1 MLTDEI
7 IKNLENK
14 GKQYTIYDGNGLH
27 VFVSHRGTRFWR
39 LKYRIGGR
47 EQLFSIGSA
56 DLITVDEAREKADS
70 ARKLISEGINPTEI
84 KNKMKSARCE
94 KAEKKYVLTEKDK
107 ALADYIIK
115 EISKRLGLS
124 AEAPF

>member
-27 VFVSHRGTRFWR
+27 VFVSRSGTRFWR

-84 KNKMKSARCE
+84 KNKMKAARCE
-94 KAEKKYVLTEKDK
+94 KPEKKYILTDKDK
-107 ALADYIIK
+107 ALADYIIQ
-115 EISKRLGLS
+115 EISKRFCLS